1 LRLNLKMK
9 MEKNIVKDLENI
21 NISIPDEQMGR
32 LVARHWLAFDPS
44 HGLGDLE
51 KMVVKYAA
59 LTGRNPVKKL
69 KTAML
74 LMCGD
79 HGIAKYGVSAFP
91 PEVTIQMISGYI
103 GGNAGAN
110 VMARHA
116 NADIFITD
124 VGVNADLTA
133 LPQVINCKVA
143 MGTNDFT
150 KGPAMTKEQALD
162 AIKAGMKIAN
172 DCIDQGYNLLATAEM
187 GIGNTTSTAAIAS
200 AILGLPPELTVGR
213 GSGINDERM
222 TIKRGVVTDGLKIN
236 APNHNNALDV
246 LCKVGGYD
254 HAGLAGMILAGA
266 QRGIPSMVDGV
277 NATAAALIAYG
288 INPACAAYMFCSH
301 LSEEISHGK
310 MLEMLKLH
318 PIVDAGMRLG
328 EGTGASLAI
337 VILQMALD
345 VYNQADLA
353 GVCDA

>member
-1 LRLNLKMK
+1 
-9 MEKNIVKDLENI
+9 MEKITVNDLNNITIPLPNKK
-21 NISIPDEQMGR
+21 ISE
-32 LVARHWLAFDPS
+32 LVAKRWQEFDAS

-59 LTGRNPVKKL
+59 LTGKAPVKEL

-91 PEVTIQMISGYI
+91 PEVTIQMIHGYI
-103 GGNAGAN
+103 RGSAGAN

-116 NADIFITD
+116 KADIFITD

-143 MGTNDFT
+143 MGTEDFT
-150 KGPAMTKEQALD
+150 KGAAMTKQQAIA
-162 AIKAGMKIAN
+162 AIKAGMKVAN
-172 DCIDQGYNLLATAEM
+172 ECVDQGYNLLATAEM

-213 GSGINDERM
+213 GSGINDARM
-222 TIKRGVVTDGLKIN
+222 IIKRNVVTDGLKIN
-236 APNHNNALDV
+236 VPNPDDALDV
-246 LCKVGGYD
+246 LSKVGGYD

-266 QRGIPSMVDGV
+266 QRGIPIMVDGV

-288 INPACAAYMFCSH
+288 INPACTAYMFCSH

-345 VYNQADLA
+345 VYNQAEGT
-353 GVCDA
+353 GVENA